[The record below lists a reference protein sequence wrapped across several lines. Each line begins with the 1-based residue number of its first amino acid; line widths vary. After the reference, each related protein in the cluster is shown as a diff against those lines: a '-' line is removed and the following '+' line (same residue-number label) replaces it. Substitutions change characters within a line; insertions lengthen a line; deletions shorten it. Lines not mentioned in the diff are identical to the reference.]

1 MKKPR
6 FLCIAPYEGMY
17 HLMTNI
23 AAQRDDV
30 ELVIQSGNL
39 DDGLKTALDNRRGID
54 AVISRGGTADVLR
67 GHMMDIPICDIV
79 PSAYDILR
87 TIRLAQGM
95 DDDFAIV
102 GYPSI
107 THPAEKLCE
116 IMQFSIPTVTIR
128 SPQECREKLSAL
140 RDKGTRIIVG
150 DMISTTCA
158 QKYGMHGLLIVSGME
173 SIESA
178 INTAKD
184 ICLRYQ
190 MLDRHASL
198 LRDLLVSDERDF
210 AVYSPDVREVFTT
223 LDPMPPELADAMR
236 QHVSHVLAHSSVK
249 LSRRLGNEMF
259 TVRGRLLASGGEEYA
274 VFSISRAASLLGG
287 RQAIRY
293 CDLSSGADSALS
305 SNPLEYYLGSNAA
318 AERLRAVCEQYAA
331 LDAPVLIEGDY
342 GTGKDRFA
350 QYIHSRSRLC
360 HSPLVL
366 VDIGRLTERDWEL
379 LLEDDRSPLADTG
392 STIYL
397 RHLDAVNRSFA
408 SRLLDSLEGSHTLG
422 ANRFLISYAGDTG
435 QYSRDPIYAYLSETV
450 HALRLRLP
458 PLSRRRDDIPTLVTL
473 YINATNVRFGTRVIG
488 LTREA
493 MLLLQNF
500 PWPHNIDQLVKCVQD
515 LVVNA
520 DSSYISEAQVRAV
533 LDRETTPPSA
543 AAEGIDLSRPLVEI
557 TRDIVLRVYELEGQ
571 NQTKTAQHLDI
582 SRSTR
587 WRMLK

>member
-1 MKKPR
+1 MKKLR

-23 AAQRDDV
+23 AAQRGDV
-30 ELVIQSGNL
+30 ELIIQTGNL
-39 DDGLKTALDNRRGID
+39 DDGLKTALNNRRGID
-54 AVISRGGTADVLR
+54 AVISRGGTADTLR
-67 GHMMDIPICDIV
+67 GHMDIPICDIV

-95 DDDFAIV
+95 DESFAIV

-107 THPAEKLCE
+107 THSAEKLCE

-128 SPQECREKLSAL
+128 SPQECREKLAAL
-140 RDKGTRIIVG
+140 RDGGTRIIVG
-150 DMISTTCA
+150 DMIAATSA
-158 QKYGMHGLLIVSGME
+158 HEYGMHGLLIVSGIE

-178 INTAKD
+178 INAAKD

-190 MLDRHASL
+190 ALERRASL
-198 LRDLLVSDERDF
+198 LCDLLVSDERDF
-210 AVYSPDVREVFTT
+210 AVYSPDGREVFTT
-223 LDPMPPELADAMR
+223 LDPAPPELAGAMR
-236 QHVSHVLAHSSVK
+236 QHVSHVLARSSVK

-259 TVRGRLLASGGEEYA
+259 TVRGRLLVSGGEEYA
-274 VFSISRAASLLGG
+274 VFSISRAPALFSG
-287 RQAIRY
+287 RQAIRF
-293 CDLSSGADSALS
+293 CDLSSGADGTLN

-318 AERLRAVCEQYAA
+318 AERLRAICEQYAS

-350 QYIHSRSRLC
+350 QYIHSRSRLR

-366 VDIGRLTERDWEL
+366 VDIGRLTDRDWET

-397 RHLDAVNRSFA
+397 RHLDAVSRDFA
-408 SRLLDSLEGSHTLG
+408 PRLLDYLEGSHTLS
-422 ANRFLISYAGDTG
+422 ANRFLVSYSGDAGR
-435 QYSRDPIYAYLSETV
+435 YSHDPIYAFLSETV

-500 PWPHNIDQLVKCVQD
+500 PWPRNIDQLVKCVQE

-533 LDRETTPPSA
+533 LDREKAPPSS
-543 AAEGIDLSRPLVEI
+543 AAEGINLSRPLAEI
-557 TRDIVLRVYELEGQ
+557 TREVVLRVYELEGQ

-582 SRSTR
+582 SRSTL

>member
-1 MKKPR
+1 MKKLR

-23 AAQRDDV
+23 AAQRGDV
-30 ELVIQSGNL
+30 ELIIQTGNL
-39 DDGLKTALDNRRGID
+39 DDGLKTALNNRRGID
-54 AVISRGGTADVLR
+54 AVISRGGTADTLR
-67 GHMMDIPICDIV
+67 GHMDIPICDIV

-95 DDDFAIV
+95 DESFAIV

-107 THPAEKLCE
+107 THSAEKLCE

-128 SPQECREKLSAL
+128 SPQECREKLAAL
-140 RDKGTRIIVG
+140 RDGGTRIIVG
-150 DMISTTCA
+150 DMIAATSA
-158 QKYGMHGLLIVSGME
+158 HEYGMHGLLIVSGIE

-178 INTAKD
+178 INAAKD

-190 MLDRHASL
+190 ALERRASL
-198 LRDLLVSDERDF
+198 LCDLLVSDERDF
-210 AVYSPDVREVFTT
+210 AVYSPDGREVFTT
-223 LDPMPPELADAMR
+223 LDPAPPELAGAMR
-236 QHVSHVLAHSSVK
+236 QHVSHVLARSSVK

-259 TVRGRLLASGGEEYA
+259 TVRGRLLVSGGEEYA
-274 VFSISRAASLLGG
+274 VFSISRAPALFSG
-287 RQAIRY
+287 RQAIRF
-293 CDLSSGADSALS
+293 CDLSSGADGTLN

-318 AERLRAVCEQYAA
+318 AERLRAICEQYAS

-350 QYIHSRSRLC
+350 QYIHSRSRLR

-366 VDIGRLTERDWEL
+366 VDIGRLTDRDWET

-397 RHLDAVNRSFA
+397 RHLDAVSRDFA
-408 SRLLDSLEGSHTLG
+408 PRLLDYLEGSHTLS
-422 ANRFLISYAGDTG
+422 ANRFLVSYSGDAGR
-435 QYSRDPIYAYLSETV
+435 YSHDPIYAYLSETV

-500 PWPHNIDQLVKCVQD
+500 PWPRNIDQLVKCVQE

-533 LDRETTPPSA
+533 LDREKAPPSS
-543 AAEGIDLSRPLVEI
+543 AAEGINLSRPLAEI
-557 TRDIVLRVYELEGQ
+557 TREVVLRVYELEGQ

-582 SRSTR
+582 SRSTL

>member
-1 MKKPR
+1 MKKLR

-23 AAQRDDV
+23 AAQRGDV
-30 ELVIQSGNL
+30 ELIIQTGNL
-39 DDGLKTALDNRRGID
+39 DDGLKTALNNRRGID
-54 AVISRGGTADVLR
+54 AVISRGGTADTLR
-67 GHMMDIPICDIV
+67 GHMDIPICDIV

-95 DDDFAIV
+95 DESFAIV

-107 THPAEKLCE
+107 THSAEKLCE

-128 SPQECREKLSAL
+128 SPQECREKLAAL
-140 RDKGTRIIVG
+140 RDGGTRIIVG
-150 DMISTTCA
+150 DMIAATSA
-158 QKYGMHGLLIVSGME
+158 HEYGMHGLLIVSGIE

-178 INTAKD
+178 INAAKD

-190 MLDRHASL
+190 ALERRASL
-198 LRDLLVSDERDF
+198 LCDLLVSDERDF
-210 AVYSPDVREVFTT
+210 AVYSPDGREVFTT
-223 LDPMPPELADAMR
+223 LDPVPPELAGAMR
-236 QHVSHVLAHSSVK
+236 QHVSHVLARSSVK

-259 TVRGRLLASGGEEYA
+259 TVRGRLLVSGGEEYA
-274 VFSISRAASLLGG
+274 VFSISRAPALFSG
-287 RQAIRY
+287 RQAIRF
-293 CDLSSGADSALS
+293 CDLSSGADGTLN

-318 AERLRAVCEQYAA
+318 AERLRAICEQYAS

-350 QYIHSRSRLC
+350 QYIHSRSRLR

-366 VDIGRLTERDWEL
+366 VDIGRLTDRDWET
-379 LLEDDRSPLADTG
+379 LLEDDRSPLSDTG

-397 RHLDAVNRSFA
+397 RHLDAVSRDFA
-408 SRLLDSLEGSHTLG
+408 PRLLDYLEGSHTLS
-422 ANRFLISYAGDTG
+422 ANRFLVSYSGDAGR
-435 QYSRDPIYAYLSETV
+435 YSHDPIYAFLSETV

-500 PWPHNIDQLVKCVQD
+500 PWPRNIDQLVKCVQE

-533 LDRETTPPSA
+533 LDREKAPPSS
-543 AAEGIDLSRPLVEI
+543 AAEGINLSRPLAEI
-557 TRDIVLRVYELEGQ
+557 TREVVLRVYELEGQ

-582 SRSTR
+582 SRSTL

>member
-1 MKKPR
+1 MKKLR

-23 AAQRDDV
+23 AAQRGDV
-30 ELVIQSGNL
+30 ELIIQTGNL
-39 DDGLKTALDNRRGID
+39 DDGLKTALNNRRGID
-54 AVISRGGTADVLR
+54 AVISRGGTADTLR
-67 GHMMDIPICDIV
+67 GHMDIPICDIV

-95 DDDFAIV
+95 NENFAIV

-107 THPAEKLCE
+107 THSAEKLCE

-128 SPQECREKLSAL
+128 SPQECREKLAAL
-140 RDKGTRIIVG
+140 RDGGTRIIVG
-150 DMISTTCA
+150 DMIAATSA
-158 QKYGMHGLLIVSGME
+158 HEYGMHGLLIVSGIE

-178 INTAKD
+178 INAAKD

-190 MLDRHASL
+190 ALERRASL
-198 LRDLLVSDERDF
+198 LCDLLVSDERDF
-210 AVYSPDVREVFTT
+210 AVYSPDGREVFTT
-223 LDPMPPELADAMR
+223 LDPVPPELAGAMR
-236 QHVSHVLAHSSVK
+236 QHVSHVLARSSVK

-259 TVRGRLLASGGEEYA
+259 TVRGRLLVSGGEEYA
-274 VFSISRAASLLGG
+274 VFSISRAPALFSG
-287 RQAIRY
+287 RQAIRF
-293 CDLSSGADSALS
+293 CDLSSGADGTLN

-318 AERLRAVCEQYAA
+318 AERLRAICEQYAS

-350 QYIHSRSRLC
+350 QYIHSRSRLR

-366 VDIGRLTERDWEL
+366 VDIGRLTDRDWET

-397 RHLDAVNRSFA
+397 RHLDAVSRDFA
-408 SRLLDSLEGSHTLG
+408 PRLLDYLEGSHTLS
-422 ANRFLISYAGDTG
+422 ANRFLVSYSGDAGR
-435 QYSRDPIYAYLSETV
+435 YSHDPIYAFLSETV

-500 PWPHNIDQLVKCVQD
+500 PWPRNIDQLVKCVQE

-520 DSSYISEAQVRAV
+520 DSSYISEAQVRAM
-533 LDRETTPPSA
+533 LDREKAPPSA
-543 AAEGIDLSRPLVEI
+543 AAEGINLNRPLAEI
-557 TRDIVLRVYELEGQ
+557 TRDIVMRVYELEGQ

-582 SRSTR
+582 SRSTL

>member
-1 MKKPR
+1 MKKLR

-23 AAQRDDV
+23 AAQRGDV
-30 ELVIQSGNL
+30 ELIIQTGNL
-39 DDGLKTALDNRRGID
+39 DDGLKTALNNRRGID
-54 AVISRGGTADVLR
+54 AVISRGGTADTLR
-67 GHMMDIPICDIV
+67 GHMDIPICDIV

-95 DDDFAIV
+95 DESFAIV

-107 THPAEKLCE
+107 THSAEKLCE

-128 SPQECREKLSAL
+128 SPQECCEKLAAL
-140 RDKGTRIIVG
+140 RDGGTRIIVG
-150 DMISTTCA
+150 DMIAATSA
-158 QKYGMHGLLIVSGME
+158 HEYGMHGLLIVSGIE

-178 INTAKD
+178 INAAKD

-190 MLDRHASL
+190 ALDRRASL
-198 LRDLLVSDERDF
+198 LCDLLVSDERDF
-210 AVYSPDVREVFTT
+210 AVYSPDGREVFTT
-223 LDPMPPELADAMR
+223 LDPVPPELAGAMR
-236 QHVSHVLAHSSVK
+236 QHVSHVLARSSVK
-249 LSRRLGNEMF
+249 LSRRLENEMF
-259 TVRGRLLASGGEEYA
+259 TVRGRLLVSGGEEYA
-274 VFSISRAASLLGG
+274 VFSISRAPALFSS
-287 RQAIRY
+287 RQAIRF
-293 CDLSSGADSALS
+293 CDLSSGADGTLN

-318 AERLRAVCEQYAA
+318 AERLRAICEQYAS

-350 QYIHSRSRLC
+350 QYIHSRSRLR

-366 VDIGRLTERDWEL
+366 VDIGRLTDRDWET

-397 RHLDAVNRSFA
+397 RHLDTVSRDFA
-408 SRLLDSLEGSHTLG
+408 PRLLDYLEGSHTLS
-422 ANRFLISYAGDTG
+422 ANRFLVSYSGDAGR
-435 QYSRDPIYAYLSETV
+435 YSHDPIYAYLSETV

-500 PWPHNIDQLVKCVQD
+500 PWPRNIDQLVKCVQE

-533 LDRETTPPSA
+533 LDREKAPPSA
-543 AAEGIDLSRPLVEI
+543 AAEGINLNRPLAEI
-557 TRDIVLRVYELEGQ
+557 TREVVLRVYELEGQ

-582 SRSTR
+582 SRSTL

>member
-1 MKKPR
+1 MKKLR

-23 AAQRDDV
+23 AAQRGDV

-54 AVISRGGTADVLR
+54 AVISRGGTADALR
-67 GHMMDIPICDIV
+67 GHMDIPICDIV

-158 QKYGMHGLLIVSGME
+158 QEYGMHGLLIVSGME

-236 QHVSHVLAHSSVK
+236 QHVSHVLARSTVK

-274 VFSISRAASLLGG
+274 VFSISHAASLLGG

-305 SNPLEYYLGSNAA
+305 SNPLEYYLGGNAA

-350 QYIHSRSRLC
+350 
-360 HSPLVL
+360 
-366 VDIGRLTERDWEL
+366 
-379 LLEDDRSPLADTG
+379 
-392 STIYL
+392 
-397 RHLDAVNRSFA
+397 
-408 SRLLDSLEGSHTLG
+408 LLDYLEGSYTLG
-422 ANRFLISYAGDTG
+422 ANRFLISYAGDAG

-500 PWPHNIDQLVKCVQD
+500 PWPHNIDQLVKCVQE
-515 LVVNA
+515 LVVNT

-533 LDRETTPPSA
+533 LERETTTPSA
-543 AAEGIDLSRPLVEI
+543 AAEGIDLNRPLADI

-582 SRSTR
+582 SRSTL

>member
-1 MKKPR
+1 MKKLR

-23 AAQRDDV
+23 AAQRGDV
-30 ELVIQSGNL
+30 ELIIQTGNL
-39 DDGLKTALDNRRGID
+39 DDGLKTALNNRRGID
-54 AVISRGGTADVLR
+54 AVISRGGTADTLR
-67 GHMMDIPICDIV
+67 GHMDIPICDIV

-95 DDDFAIV
+95 DESFAIV

-107 THPAEKLCE
+107 THSAEKLCE

-128 SPQECREKLSAL
+128 SPQECREKLAAL
-140 RDKGTRIIVG
+140 RDGGTRIIVG
-150 DMISTTCA
+150 DMIAATSA
-158 QKYGMHGLLIVSGME
+158 HEYGMHGLLIVSGIE

-178 INTAKD
+178 INAAKD

-190 MLDRHASL
+190 ALDRRASL
-198 LRDLLVSDERDF
+198 LCDLLVSDERDF
-210 AVYSPDVREVFTT
+210 AVYSPDGREVFTT
-223 LDPMPPELADAMR
+223 LDPVPPELAGAMR
-236 QHVSHVLAHSSVK
+236 QHVSHVLARSSVK
-249 LSRRLGNEMF
+249 LSRRLENEMF
-259 TVRGRLLASGGEEYA
+259 TVRGRLLVSGGEEYA
-274 VFSISRAASLLGG
+274 VFSISRAPALFSG
-287 RQAIRY
+287 RQAIRF
-293 CDLSSGADSALS
+293 CDLSSGTDGTLN

-318 AERLRAVCEQYAA
+318 AERLRAICEQYAS

-350 QYIHSRSRLC
+350 QYIHSRSRLR

-366 VDIGRLTERDWEL
+366 VDIGRLSDRDWET

-397 RHLDAVNRSFA
+397 RHLDAVSRDFA
-408 SRLLDSLEGSHTLG
+408 PRLLDYLEGSHTLS
-422 ANRFLISYAGDTG
+422 ANRFLVSYSGDAGR
-435 QYSRDPIYAYLSETV
+435 YSHDPIYAYLSETV

-500 PWPHNIDQLVKCVQD
+500 PWPRNIDQLVKCVQE

-533 LDRETTPPSA
+533 LDREKAPPSA
-543 AAEGIDLSRPLVEI
+543 AAEGINLNRPLAEI

-582 SRSTR
+582 SRSTL

>member
-1 MKKPR
+1 
-6 FLCIAPYEGMY
+6 
-17 HLMTNI
+17 
-23 AAQRDDV
+23 
-30 ELVIQSGNL
+30 
-39 DDGLKTALDNRRGID
+39 
-54 AVISRGGTADVLR
+54 
-67 GHMMDIPICDIV
+67 
-79 PSAYDILR
+79 
-87 TIRLAQGM
+87 
-95 DDDFAIV
+95 
-102 GYPSI
+102 
-107 THPAEKLCE
+107 
-116 IMQFSIPTVTIR
+116 
-128 SPQECREKLSAL
+128 
-140 RDKGTRIIVG
+140 
-150 DMISTTCA
+150 
-158 QKYGMHGLLIVSGME
+158 
-173 SIESA
+173 
-178 INTAKD
+178 
-184 ICLRYQ
+184 
-190 MLDRHASL
+190 
-198 LRDLLVSDERDF
+198 
-210 AVYSPDVREVFTT
+210 
-223 LDPMPPELADAMR
+223 MR
-236 QHVSHVLAHSSVK
+236 QHVSHVLARSSVK

-274 VFSISRAASLLGG
+274 VFSISHAASLLGG

-350 QYIHSRSRLC
+350 QYIHSRSRLR

-366 VDIGRLTERDWEL
+366 VDIGRLTERDWDL

-397 RHLDAVNRSFA
+397 RHLDAVNRNFA
-408 SRLLDSLEGSHTLG
+408 PRLLDYLEGSHTLG
-422 ANRFLISYAGDTG
+422 ANRFLISYAGDEG

-543 AAEGIDLSRPLVEI
+543 AAEGIDLNRPLAEI

-582 SRSTR
+582 SRSTL

>member
-1 MKKPR
+1 MKKLR

-23 AAQRDDV
+23 AAQRGDV
-30 ELVIQSGNL
+30 ELIIQTGNL
-39 DDGLKTALDNRRGID
+39 DDGLKTALNNRRGID
-54 AVISRGGTADVLR
+54 AVISRGGTADTLR
-67 GHMMDIPICDIV
+67 GHMDIPICDIV

-95 DDDFAIV
+95 DESFAIV

-107 THPAEKLCE
+107 THSAEKLCE

-128 SPQECREKLSAL
+128 SPRECREKLAAL
-140 RDKGTRIIVG
+140 RDGGTRIIVG
-150 DMISTTCA
+150 DMIAATSA
-158 QKYGMHGLLIVSGME
+158 HEYGMHGLLIVSGME
-173 SIESA
+173 SIEAA
-178 INTAKD
+178 INAAKD

-190 MLDRHASL
+190 ALDRRASL
-198 LRDLLVSDERDF
+198 LCDLLVSDERDF
-210 AVYSPDVREVFTT
+210 AVYSPDGREVFTT
-223 LDPMPPELADAMR
+223 LDPVPPELAGAMR
-236 QHVSHVLAHSSVK
+236 QHVSHVLARSSVK

-259 TVRGRLLASGGEEYA
+259 TVRGRLLVSGGEEYA
-274 VFSISRAASLLGG
+274 VFSISRAPALFSG
-287 RQAIRY
+287 RQAIRF
-293 CDLSSGADSALS
+293 CDLSSGTDGTLN

-318 AERLRAVCEQYAA
+318 AERLRAICEQYAS

-350 QYIHSRSRLC
+350 QYIHSRSRLR

-366 VDIGRLTERDWEL
+366 VDIGRLTDRDWET

-397 RHLDAVNRSFA
+397 RHLDAVNRDFA
-408 SRLLDSLEGSHTLG
+408 PRLLDYLEGSHTLS
-422 ANRFLISYAGDTG
+422 ANRFLVSYSGDAGR
-435 QYSRDPIYAYLSETV
+435 YSHDPIYAYLSETV

-500 PWPHNIDQLVKCVQD
+500 PWPRNIDQLVKCVQE

-533 LDRETTPPSA
+533 LDREKAPPSS
-543 AAEGIDLSRPLVEI
+543 AAEGINLSRPLAEI
-557 TRDIVLRVYELEGQ
+557 TREVVLRVYELEGQ

-582 SRSTR
+582 SRSTL

>member
-1 MKKPR
+1 MKKLR

-23 AAQRDDV
+23 AAQRGDV
-30 ELVIQSGNL
+30 ELIIQTGNL
-39 DDGLKTALDNRRGID
+39 DDGLKTALNNRRGID
-54 AVISRGGTADVLR
+54 AVISRGGTADTLR
-67 GHMMDIPICDIV
+67 GHMDIPICDIV

-95 DDDFAIV
+95 DESFAIV

-107 THPAEKLCE
+107 THSAEKLCE

-128 SPQECREKLSAL
+128 SPQECREKLAAL
-140 RDKGTRIIVG
+140 HDGGTRIIVG
-150 DMISTTCA
+150 DMIAATSA
-158 QKYGMHGLLIVSGME
+158 HEYGMHGLLIVSGIE

-178 INTAKD
+178 INAAKD

-190 MLDRHASL
+190 ALDRRASL
-198 LRDLLVSDERDF
+198 LCDLLVSDERDF
-210 AVYSPDVREVFTT
+210 AVYSPDGREVFTT
-223 LDPMPPELADAMR
+223 LDPVPPELAGAMR
-236 QHVSHVLAHSSVK
+236 QHVSHVLARSSVK

-259 TVRGRLLASGGEEYA
+259 TVRGRLLVSGGEEYA
-274 VFSISRAASLLGG
+274 VFSISRAPALFSG
-287 RQAIRY
+287 RQAIRF
-293 CDLSSGADSALS
+293 CDLSSGTDGTLN

-318 AERLRAVCEQYAA
+318 AERLRAICEQYAS

-350 QYIHSRSRLC
+350 QYIHSRSRLR

-366 VDIGRLTERDWEL
+366 VDIGRLTDRDWET

-397 RHLDAVNRSFA
+397 RHLDAVSRDFA
-408 SRLLDSLEGSHTLG
+408 PRLLDYLEGSHTLS
-422 ANRFLISYAGDTG
+422 ANRFLVSYSGDAGR
-435 QYSRDPIYAYLSETV
+435 YSHDPIYAYLSETV

-500 PWPHNIDQLVKCVQD
+500 PWPRNIDQLVKCVQE

-533 LDRETTPPSA
+533 LDREKAPPSS
-543 AAEGIDLSRPLVEI
+543 AAEGINLSRPLAEI
-557 TRDIVLRVYELEGQ
+557 TREVVLRVYELEGQ

-582 SRSTR
+582 SRSTL

>member
-1 MKKPR
+1 MKKLR

-23 AAQRDDV
+23 AAQRGDV
-30 ELVIQSGNL
+30 ELIIQTGNL
-39 DDGLKTALDNRRGID
+39 DDGLKTALNNRRGID
-54 AVISRGGTADVLR
+54 AVISRGGTADTLR
-67 GHMMDIPICDIV
+67 GHMDIPICDIV

-95 DDDFAIV
+95 DESFAIV

-107 THPAEKLCE
+107 THSAEKLCE

-128 SPQECREKLSAL
+128 SPQECREKLAAL
-140 RDKGTRIIVG
+140 HDGETRIIVG
-150 DMISTTCA
+150 DMIAATSA
-158 QKYGMHGLLIVSGME
+158 HEYGMHGLLIVSGIE

-178 INTAKD
+178 INAAKD

-190 MLDRHASL
+190 ALDRRASL
-198 LRDLLVSDERDF
+198 LCDLLVSDERDF
-210 AVYSPDVREVFTT
+210 AVYSPDGREVFTT
-223 LDPMPPELADAMR
+223 LDPVPPELAGAMR
-236 QHVSHVLAHSSVK
+236 QHVSHVLARSSVK

-259 TVRGRLLASGGEEYA
+259 TVRGRLLVSGGEEYA
-274 VFSISRAASLLGG
+274 VFSISRAPALFSG
-287 RQAIRY
+287 RQAIRF
-293 CDLSSGADSALS
+293 CDLSSGTDGTLN

-318 AERLRAVCEQYAA
+318 AERLRAICEQYAS

-350 QYIHSRSRLC
+350 QYIHSRSRLR

-366 VDIGRLTERDWEL
+366 VDIGRLTDRDWET

-397 RHLDAVNRSFA
+397 RHLDAVSRDFA
-408 SRLLDSLEGSHTLG
+408 PRLLDYLEGSHTLS
-422 ANRFLISYAGDTG
+422 ANRFLVSYSGDAGR
-435 QYSRDPIYAYLSETV
+435 YSHDPIYAYLSETV

-500 PWPHNIDQLVKCVQD
+500 PWPRNIDQLVKCVQE

-533 LDRETTPPSA
+533 LDREKAPPSS
-543 AAEGIDLSRPLVEI
+543 AAEGINLSRPLAEI
-557 TRDIVLRVYELEGQ
+557 TREVVLRVYELEGQ

-582 SRSTR
+582 SRSTL

>member
-1 MKKPR
+1 MKKLR

-23 AAQRDDV
+23 AAQRGDV
-30 ELVIQSGNL
+30 ELIIQTGNL
-39 DDGLKTALDNRRGID
+39 DDGLKTALNNRRGID
-54 AVISRGGTADVLR
+54 AVISRGGTADTLR
-67 GHMMDIPICDIV
+67 GHMDIPICDIV

-95 DDDFAIV
+95 DESFAIV

-107 THPAEKLCE
+107 THSAEKLCE

-128 SPQECREKLSAL
+128 SPQECREKLAAL
-140 RDKGTRIIVG
+140 RDGGTRIIVG
-150 DMISTTCA
+150 DMIAATSA
-158 QKYGMHGLLIVSGME
+158 HEYGMHGLLIVSGIE

-178 INTAKD
+178 INAAKD

-190 MLDRHASL
+190 ALDRRASL
-198 LRDLLVSDERDF
+198 LCDLLVSDERDF
-210 AVYSPDVREVFTT
+210 AVYSPDGREVFTT
-223 LDPMPPELADAMR
+223 LDPVPPELAGAMR
-236 QHVSHVLAHSSVK
+236 QHVSHVLARSSVK

-259 TVRGRLLASGGEEYA
+259 TVRGRLLVSGGEEYA
-274 VFSISRAASLLGG
+274 VFSISRAPALFSG
-287 RQAIRY
+287 RQAIRF
-293 CDLSSGADSALS
+293 CDLSSGTDGTLN

-318 AERLRAVCEQYAA
+318 AERLRAICEQYAS

-350 QYIHSRSRLC
+350 QYIHSRSRLR

-366 VDIGRLTERDWEL
+366 VDIGRLTDRDWET

-397 RHLDAVNRSFA
+397 RHLDAVSRDFA
-408 SRLLDSLEGSHTLG
+408 PRLLDYLEGSHTLS
-422 ANRFLISYAGDTG
+422 ANRFLVSYSGDAGR
-435 QYSRDPIYAYLSETV
+435 YSHDPIYAYLSETV

-500 PWPHNIDQLVKCVQD
+500 PWPRNIDQLVKCVQE

-533 LDRETTPPSA
+533 LDREKAPPSS
-543 AAEGIDLSRPLVEI
+543 AAEGINLSRPLAEI
-557 TRDIVLRVYELEGQ
+557 TREVVLRVYELEGQ

-582 SRSTR
+582 SRSTL

>member
-158 QKYGMHGLLIVSGME
+158 QEYGMHGLLIVSGME

-190 MLDRHASL
+190 MLDRHTSL

-236 QHVSHVLAHSSVK
+236 QHVSHVLARSSVK

-259 TVRGRLLASGGEEYA
+259 TVRGRLLPSGGEEYA
-274 VFSISRAASLLGG
+274 VFYISHAASLLGG
-287 RQAIRY
+287 RQAIRC

-305 SNPLEYYLGSNAA
+305 SNPLEYYLGSRRGAA
-318 AERLRAVCEQYAA
+318 ARCMRAVRRARRACTHRGRLRHRQGPLRAVHPQPQPSAPQSARPRGYRAA
-331 LDAPVLIEGDY
+331 H
-342 GTGKDRFA
+342 GK
-350 QYIHSRSRLC
+350 
-360 HSPLVL
+360 
-366 VDIGRLTERDWEL
+366 G
-379 LLEDDRSPLADTG
+379 
-392 STIYL
+392 
-397 RHLDAVNRSFA
+397 
-408 SRLLDSLEGSHTLG
+408 LG
-422 ANRFLISYAGDTG
+422 A
-435 QYSRDPIYAYLSETV
+435 
-450 HALRLRLP
+450 
-458 PLSRRRDDIPTLVTL
+458 
-473 YINATNVRFGTRVIG
+473 
-488 LTREA
+488 
-493 MLLLQNF
+493 
-500 PWPHNIDQLVKCVQD
+500 
-515 LVVNA
+515 
-520 DSSYISEAQVRAV
+520 
-533 LDRETTPPSA
+533 SA
-543 AAEGIDLSRPLVEI
+543 RG
-557 TRDIVLRVYELEGQ
+557 
-571 NQTKTAQHLDI
+571 
-582 SRSTR
+582 
-587 WRMLK
+587 

>member
-1 MKKPR
+1 MKKLR

-23 AAQRDDV
+23 AAQRGDV
-30 ELVIQSGNL
+30 ELIIQTGNL
-39 DDGLKTALDNRRGID
+39 DDGLKTALNNRRGID
-54 AVISRGGTADVLR
+54 AVISRGGTADTLR
-67 GHMMDIPICDIV
+67 GHMDIPICDIV

-95 DDDFAIV
+95 DESFAIV

-107 THPAEKLCE
+107 THSAEKLCE

-128 SPQECREKLSAL
+128 SPQECREKLAAL
-140 RDKGTRIIVG
+140 RDGGTRIIVG
-150 DMISTTCA
+150 DMIAATSA
-158 QKYGMHGLLIVSGME
+158 HEYGMHGLLIVSGIE

-178 INTAKD
+178 INAAKD

-190 MLDRHASL
+190 ALDRRASL
-198 LRDLLVSDERDF
+198 LCDLLVSDERDF
-210 AVYSPDVREVFTT
+210 AVYSPDGREVFTT
-223 LDPMPPELADAMR
+223 LDPVPPELAGAMR
-236 QHVSHVLAHSSVK
+236 QHVSHVLARSSVK

-259 TVRGRLLASGGEEYA
+259 TVRGRLLVSGGEEYA
-274 VFSISRAASLLGG
+274 VFSISRAPALFSG
-287 RQAIRY
+287 RQAIRF
-293 CDLSSGADSALS
+293 CDLSSGADGALN

-318 AERLRAVCEQYAA
+318 AERLRAICEQYAS

-350 QYIHSRSRLC
+350 QYIHSRSRLR

-366 VDIGRLTERDWEL
+366 VDIGRLTDRDWET

-397 RHLDAVNRSFA
+397 RHLDAVSRDFA
-408 SRLLDSLEGSHTLG
+408 PRLLDYLEGSHTLS
-422 ANRFLISYAGDTG
+422 ANRFLVSYSGDAGR
-435 QYSRDPIYAYLSETV
+435 YSHDPIYAYLSETV

-500 PWPHNIDQLVKCVQD
+500 PWPRNIDQLVKCVQE

-533 LDRETTPPSA
+533 LDREKAPPSS
-543 AAEGIDLSRPLVEI
+543 AAEGINLSRPLAEI
-557 TRDIVLRVYELEGQ
+557 TREVVLRVYELEGQ

-582 SRSTR
+582 SRSTL

>member
-1 MKKPR
+1 MKKLR

-23 AAQRDDV
+23 AAQRGDV
-30 ELVIQSGNL
+30 ELIIQTGNL
-39 DDGLKTALDNRRGID
+39 DDGLKTALNNRRGID
-54 AVISRGGTADVLR
+54 AVISRGGTADTLR
-67 GHMMDIPICDIV
+67 GHMDIPICDIV

-95 DDDFAIV
+95 DESFAIV

-107 THPAEKLCE
+107 THSAEKLCE

-128 SPQECREKLSAL
+128 SPQECREKLAAL
-140 RDKGTRIIVG
+140 RDGGTRIIVG
-150 DMISTTCA
+150 DMIAATSA
-158 QKYGMHGLLIVSGME
+158 HEYGMHGLLIVSGIE

-178 INTAKD
+178 INAAKD

-190 MLDRHASL
+190 ALERRASL
-198 LRDLLVSDERDF
+198 LCDLLVSDERDF
-210 AVYSPDVREVFTT
+210 AVYSPDGREVFTT
-223 LDPMPPELADAMR
+223 LDPVPPELAGAMR
-236 QHVSHVLAHSSVK
+236 QHVSHVLARSSVK

-259 TVRGRLLASGGEEYA
+259 TVRGRLLVSGGEEYA
-274 VFSISRAASLLGG
+274 VFSISRAPALFSG
-287 RQAIRY
+287 RQAIRF
-293 CDLSSGADSALS
+293 CDLSSGADGTLN

-318 AERLRAVCEQYAA
+318 AERLRAICEQYAS

-350 QYIHSRSRLC
+350 QYIHSRSRLR

-366 VDIGRLTERDWEL
+366 VDIGRLTDRDWET

-397 RHLDAVNRSFA
+397 RHLDAVSRDFA
-408 SRLLDSLEGSHTLG
+408 PRLLDYLEGSHTLS
-422 ANRFLISYAGDTG
+422 ANRFLVSYSGDAGR
-435 QYSRDPIYAYLSETV
+435 YSHDPIYAFLSETV

-500 PWPHNIDQLVKCVQD
+500 PWPRNIDQLVKCVQE

-520 DSSYISEAQVRAV
+520 DSSYISEAQVRAM
-533 LDRETTPPSA
+533 LDREKAPPSA
-543 AAEGIDLSRPLVEI
+543 AAEGINLNRPLAEI
-557 TRDIVLRVYELEGQ
+557 TRDIVMRVYELEGQ

-582 SRSTR
+582 SRSTL

>member
-1 MKKPR
+1 MKKLR

-23 AAQRDDV
+23 AAQRGDV
-30 ELVIQSGNL
+30 ELIIQTGNL
-39 DDGLKTALDNRRGID
+39 DDGLKTALNNRRGID
-54 AVISRGGTADVLR
+54 AVISRGGTADTLR
-67 GHMMDIPICDIV
+67 GHMDIPICDIV

-95 DDDFAIV
+95 DESFAIV

-107 THPAEKLCE
+107 THSAEKLCE

-128 SPQECREKLSAL
+128 SPQECREKLAAL
-140 RDKGTRIIVG
+140 RDGGTRIIVG
-150 DMISTTCA
+150 DMIAATSA
-158 QKYGMHGLLIVSGME
+158 HEYGMHGLLIVSGIE

-178 INTAKD
+178 INAAKD

-190 MLDRHASL
+190 ALERRASL
-198 LRDLLVSDERDF
+198 LCDLLVSDERDF
-210 AVYSPDVREVFTT
+210 AVYSPDGREVFTT
-223 LDPMPPELADAMR
+223 LDPVPPELAGAMR
-236 QHVSHVLAHSSVK
+236 QHVSHVLARSSVK

-259 TVRGRLLASGGEEYA
+259 TVRGRLLVSGGEEYA
-274 VFSISRAASLLGG
+274 VFSISRAPALFSG
-287 RQAIRY
+287 RQAIRF
-293 CDLSSGADSALS
+293 CDLSSGADGTLN

-318 AERLRAVCEQYAA
+318 AERLRAICEQYAS

-350 QYIHSRSRLC
+350 QYIHSRSRLR

-366 VDIGRLTERDWEL
+366 VDIGRLTDRDWET

-397 RHLDAVNRSFA
+397 RHLDAVSRDFA
-408 SRLLDSLEGSHTLG
+408 PRLLDYLEGSHTLS
-422 ANRFLISYAGDTG
+422 ANRFLVSYSGDAGR
-435 QYSRDPIYAYLSETV
+435 YSHDPIYAFLSETV

-500 PWPHNIDQLVKCVQD
+500 PWPRNIDQLVKCVQE

-533 LDRETTPPSA
+533 LDREKAPPSS
-543 AAEGIDLSRPLVEI
+543 AAEGINLSRPLAEI
-557 TRDIVLRVYELEGQ
+557 TREVVLRVYELEGQ

-582 SRSTR
+582 SRSTL

>member
-1 MKKPR
+1 MKKLR

-23 AAQRDDV
+23 AAQRGDV
-30 ELVIQSGNL
+30 ELIIQTGNL
-39 DDGLKTALDNRRGID
+39 DDGLKTALNNRRGID
-54 AVISRGGTADVLR
+54 AVISRGGTADTLR
-67 GHMMDIPICDIV
+67 GHMDIPICDIV

-95 DDDFAIV
+95 DESFAIV

-107 THPAEKLCE
+107 THSAEKLCE

-128 SPQECREKLSAL
+128 SPRECREKLAAL
-140 RDKGTRIIVG
+140 RDGGTRIIVG
-150 DMISTTCA
+150 DMIAATSA
-158 QKYGMHGLLIVSGME
+158 HEYGMHGLLIVSGME
-173 SIESA
+173 SIEAA
-178 INTAKD
+178 INAAKD

-190 MLDRHASL
+190 ALDRRASL
-198 LRDLLVSDERDF
+198 LCDLLVSDERDF
-210 AVYSPDVREVFTT
+210 AVYSPDGREVFTT
-223 LDPMPPELADAMR
+223 LDPVPPELAGAMR
-236 QHVSHVLAHSSVK
+236 QHVSHVLARSSVK

-259 TVRGRLLASGGEEYA
+259 TVRGRLLVSGGEEYA
-274 VFSISRAASLLGG
+274 VFSISRAPALFSG
-287 RQAIRY
+287 RQAIRF
-293 CDLSSGADSALS
+293 CDLSSGADGTLN

-318 AERLRAVCEQYAA
+318 AERLRAICEQYAS

-350 QYIHSRSRLC
+350 QYIHSRSRLR

-366 VDIGRLTERDWEL
+366 VDIGRLTDRDWET
-379 LLEDDRSPLADTG
+379 LLEDDRSPLSDTG

-397 RHLDAVNRSFA
+397 RHLDAVSRDFA
-408 SRLLDSLEGSHTLG
+408 PRLLDYLEGSHTLS
-422 ANRFLISYAGDTG
+422 ANRFLVSYSGDAGR
-435 QYSRDPIYAYLSETV
+435 YSHDPIYAYLSETV

-500 PWPHNIDQLVKCVQD
+500 PWPRNIDQLVKCVQE

-533 LDRETTPPSA
+533 LDREKAPPSST
-543 AAEGIDLSRPLVEI
+543 AEGIDLNRPLAEI
-557 TRDIVLRVYELEGQ
+557 TRDVVLRVYELEGQ

-582 SRSTR
+582 SRSTL

>member
-1 MKKPR
+1 
-6 FLCIAPYEGMY
+6 
-17 HLMTNI
+17 
-23 AAQRDDV
+23 
-30 ELVIQSGNL
+30 
-39 DDGLKTALDNRRGID
+39 
-54 AVISRGGTADVLR
+54 
-67 GHMMDIPICDIV
+67 MDIPICDIV

-95 DDDFAIV
+95 GDDFAIV

-128 SPQECREKLSAL
+128 SPQECREKLAAL

-150 DMISTTCA
+150 DMISATCA
-158 QKYGMHGLLIVSGME
+158 QEYGMHGLLIVSGME

-190 MLDRHASL
+190 TLDRRASL
-198 LRDLLVSDERDF
+198 LRDLLVSDERDC
-210 AVYSPDVREVFTT
+210 AVYSPDGREVFAT
-223 LDPMPPELADAMR
+223 LDPVPPELADAMR
-236 QHVSHVLAHSSVK
+236 QHVSHVLARSSVK
-249 LSRRLGNEMF
+249 LSRRLGNEMS
-259 TVRGRLLASGGEEYA
+259 TVRGRLLASGGEEFA
-274 VFSISRAASLLGG
+274 VFTISRAASLLGG

-350 QYIHSRSRLC
+350 QYIHSRSRLR

-397 RHLDAVNRSFA
+397 RHLDAVNRNFA
-408 SRLLDSLEGSHTLG
+408 PRLLDYLEGSHTLG
-422 ANRFLISYAGDTG
+422 ANRFLISYAGDAG

-493 MLLLQNF
+493 MLLLQIF
-500 PWPHNIDQLVKCVQD
+500 PWPHNIDQLVKCVQE
-515 LVVNA
+515 LVVNT

-533 LDRETTPPSA
+533 LERETTTPSA
-543 AAEGIDLSRPLVEI
+543 AAEGIDLNRPLAEI

-582 SRSTR
+582 SRSTL

>member
-67 GHMMDIPICDIV
+67 GHMDIPICDIV

-158 QKYGMHGLLIVSGME
+158 QEYGMHGLLIVSGME

-223 LDPMPPELADAMR
+223 LDPMPPELADAMPACFACPR
-236 QHVSHVLAHSSVK
+236 AQQREAQPPARKRDVYRARAASRLRRRGIRRFLH
-249 LSRRLGNEMF
+249 LSRRF
-259 TVRGRLLASGGEEYA
+259 APR
-274 VFSISRAASLLGG
+274 RAAGDPLL
-287 RQAIRY
+287 
-293 CDLSSGADSALS
+293 
-305 SNPLEYYLGSNAA
+305 
-318 AERLRAVCEQYAA
+318 
-331 LDAPVLIEGDY
+331 
-342 GTGKDRFA
+342 
-350 QYIHSRSRLC
+350 
-360 HSPLVL
+360 
-366 VDIGRLTERDWEL
+366 
-379 LLEDDRSPLADTG
+379 
-392 STIYL
+392 
-397 RHLDAVNRSFA
+397 
-408 SRLLDSLEGSHTLG
+408 
-422 ANRFLISYAGDTG
+422 
-435 QYSRDPIYAYLSETV
+435 
-450 HALRLRLP
+450 
-458 PLSRRRDDIPTLVTL
+458 
-473 YINATNVRFGTRVIG
+473 
-488 LTREA
+488 
-493 MLLLQNF
+493 
-500 PWPHNIDQLVKCVQD
+500 
-515 LVVNA
+515 
-520 DSSYISEAQVRAV
+520 
-533 LDRETTPPSA
+533 
-543 AAEGIDLSRPLVEI
+543 
-557 TRDIVLRVYELEGQ
+557 
-571 NQTKTAQHLDI
+571 
-582 SRSTR
+582 
-587 WRMLK
+587 

>member
-1 MKKPR
+1 
-6 FLCIAPYEGMY
+6 
-17 HLMTNI
+17 MTNI

-128 SPQECREKLSAL
+128 SPQECRESLSAL

-158 QKYGMHGLLIVSGME
+158 QEYGMHGLLIVSGME

-184 ICLRYQ
+184 ICFRYQ
-190 MLDRHASL
+190 TLDRHASL

-210 AVYSPDVREVFTT
+210 AVYSPDVRDVFTT

-236 QHVSHVLAHSSVK
+236 QHVSHVLARSSVK
-249 LSRRLGNEMF
+249 LSRRLGN
-259 TVRGRLLASGGEEYA
+259 RCLPCAGG
-274 VFSISRAASLLGG
+274 FSPPAARNTPFSPSLTPLRSSAGG
-287 RQAIRY
+287 RR
-293 CDLSSGADSALS
+293 SATVTFLPARTARS
-305 SNPLEYYLGSNAA
+305 AATRSEYYLGSNAA

-350 QYIHSRSRLC
+350 QYVHSRSRLR

-408 SRLLDSLEGSHTLG
+408 PQLLDYLEGSHTLG
-422 ANRFLISYAGDTG
+422 G
-435 QYSRDPIYAYLSETV
+435 QPVS
-450 HALRLRLP
+450 H
-458 PLSRRRDDIPTLVTL
+458 
-473 YINATNVRFGTRVIG
+473 
-488 LTREA
+488 
-493 MLLLQNF
+493 LLL
-500 PWPHNIDQLVKCVQD
+500 W
-515 LVVNA
+515 
-520 DSSYISEAQVRAV
+520 
-533 LDRETTPPSA
+533 
-543 AAEGIDLSRPLVEI
+543 
-557 TRDIVLRVYELEGQ
+557 
-571 NQTKTAQHLDI
+571 
-582 SRSTR
+582 
-587 WRMLK
+587 

>member
-158 QKYGMHGLLIVSGME
+158 QEYGMHGLLIVSGME

-236 QHVSHVLAHSSVK
+236 QHVSHVLARSSVK

-350 QYIHSRSRLC
+350 QYIHSHSRLR

-366 VDIGRLTERDWEL
+366 VDIGRLTERD
-379 LLEDDRSPLADTG
+379 
-392 STIYL
+392 
-397 RHLDAVNRSFA
+397 
-408 SRLLDSLEGSHTLG
+408 
-422 ANRFLISYAGDTG
+422 
-435 QYSRDPIYAYLSETV
+435 
-450 HALRLRLP
+450 
-458 PLSRRRDDIPTLVTL
+458 
-473 YINATNVRFGTRVIG
+473 
-488 LTREA
+488 
-493 MLLLQNF
+493 
-500 PWPHNIDQLVKCVQD
+500 
-515 LVVNA
+515 
-520 DSSYISEAQVRAV
+520 
-533 LDRETTPPSA
+533 
-543 AAEGIDLSRPLVEI
+543 
-557 TRDIVLRVYELEGQ
+557 
-571 NQTKTAQHLDI
+571 
-582 SRSTR
+582 
-587 WRMLK
+587 

>member
-1 MKKPR
+1 
-6 FLCIAPYEGMY
+6 
-17 HLMTNI
+17 
-23 AAQRDDV
+23 
-30 ELVIQSGNL
+30 
-39 DDGLKTALDNRRGID
+39 
-54 AVISRGGTADVLR
+54 
-67 GHMMDIPICDIV
+67 
-79 PSAYDILR
+79 
-87 TIRLAQGM
+87 
-95 DDDFAIV
+95 
-102 GYPSI
+102 
-107 THPAEKLCE
+107 
-116 IMQFSIPTVTIR
+116 
-128 SPQECREKLSAL
+128 
-140 RDKGTRIIVG
+140 
-150 DMISTTCA
+150 MISTTCA
-158 QKYGMHGLLIVSGME
+158 QEYGMHGLLIVSGME

-236 QHVSHVLAHSSVK
+236 QHVS
-249 LSRRLGNEMF
+249 F

-305 SNPLEYYLGSNAA
+305 SNPLEYYLGSNSA

-379 LLEDDRSPLADTG
+379 LLADDRSPLADTG

-397 RHLDAVNRSFA
+397 RHLDAVNRNLA
-408 SRLLDSLEGSHTLG
+408 PRLLDYLEGSHTLG
-422 ANRFLISYAGDTG
+422 ANRFLISYAGDAG

-500 PWPHNIDQLVKCVQD
+500 PWPHNIDQLVKCVQE
-515 LVVNA
+515 LVVNT

-533 LDRETTPPSA
+533 LERETTTPSA
-543 AAEGIDLSRPLVEI
+543 AAEGIDLNRPLADI

-582 SRSTR
+582 SRSTL

>member
-1 MKKPR
+1 MKKLR

-23 AAQRDDV
+23 AAQRGDV

-54 AVISRGGTADVLR
+54 AVISRGGTADALR
-67 GHMMDIPICDIV
+67 GHMDIPICDIV

-158 QKYGMHGLLIVSGME
+158 QEYGMHGLLIVSGME

-236 QHVSHVLAHSSVK
+236 QHVSHVLARSTVK

-342 GTGKDRFA
+342 GTG
-350 QYIHSRSRLC
+350 
-360 HSPLVL
+360 
-366 VDIGRLTERDWEL
+366 
-379 LLEDDRSPLADTG
+379 EDDRSPLADTG

-397 RHLDAVNRSFA
+397 RHLDAVNRNFA
-408 SRLLDSLEGSHTLG
+408 PRLLDYLEGSYTLG
-422 ANRFLISYAGDTG
+422 ANRFLISYAGDAG

-500 PWPHNIDQLVKCVQD
+500 PWPHNIDQLVECVQE
-515 LVVNA
+515 LVVNT

-533 LDRETTPPSA
+533 LERETTTPSA
-543 AAEGIDLSRPLVEI
+543 APEGIDLNRPLADI

-582 SRSTR
+582 SRSTL

>member
-1 MKKPR
+1 MKKLR

-23 AAQRDDV
+23 AAQRGDV
-30 ELVIQSGNL
+30 ELIIQTGNL
-39 DDGLKTALDNRRGID
+39 DDGLKTALNNRRGID
-54 AVISRGGTADVLR
+54 AVISRGGTADTLR
-67 GHMMDIPICDIV
+67 GHMDIPICDIV

-95 DDDFAIV
+95 DESFAIV

-107 THPAEKLCE
+107 TRSAEKLCE

-128 SPQECREKLSAL
+128 SPQECREKLAAL
-140 RDKGTRIIVG
+140 RDGGTRIIVG
-150 DMISTTCA
+150 DMIAATSA
-158 QKYGMHGLLIVSGME
+158 HEYGMHGLLIVSGIE

-178 INTAKD
+178 INAAKD

-190 MLDRHASL
+190 ALERRASL
-198 LRDLLVSDERDF
+198 LCDLLVSDERDF
-210 AVYSPDVREVFTT
+210 AVYSPDGREVFTT
-223 LDPMPPELADAMR
+223 LDPVPPELAGAMR
-236 QHVSHVLAHSSVK
+236 QHVSHVLARSSVK

-259 TVRGRLLASGGEEYA
+259 TVRGRLLVSGGEEYA
-274 VFSISRAASLLGG
+274 VFSISRAPALFSG
-287 RQAIRY
+287 RQAIRF
-293 CDLSSGADSALS
+293 CDLSSGADGTLN

-318 AERLRAVCEQYAA
+318 AERLRAICEQYAS

-350 QYIHSRSRLC
+350 QYIHSRSRLR

-366 VDIGRLTERDWEL
+366 VDIGRLTDRDWET

-397 RHLDAVNRSFA
+397 RHLDAVSRDFA
-408 SRLLDSLEGSHTLG
+408 PRLLDYLEGSHTLSS
-422 ANRFLISYAGDTG
+422 NRFLVSYSGDAGR
-435 QYSRDPIYAYLSETV
+435 YSHDPIYAYLSETV

-500 PWPHNIDQLVKCVQD
+500 PWPRNIDQLVKCVQE

-533 LDRETTPPSA
+533 LDREKAPPSS
-543 AAEGIDLSRPLVEI
+543 AAEGINLSRPLAEI
-557 TRDIVLRVYELEGQ
+557 TREVVLRVYELEGQ

-582 SRSTR
+582 SRSTL

>member
-1 MKKPR
+1 MKKLR

-23 AAQRDDV
+23 AAQRGDV
-30 ELVIQSGNL
+30 ELIIQSGNL
-39 DDGLKTALDNRRGID
+39 DDGLKTALDNRGRGID
-54 AVISRGGTADVLR
+54 AVISRGGTADTLR
-67 GHMMDIPICDIV
+67 GHMDIPICDIV

-95 DDDFAIV
+95 GDDFAIV

-116 IMQFSIPTVTIR
+116 IMQFSIPTITIR
-128 SPQECREKLSAL
+128 SPQECREKLAEL
-140 RDKGTRIIVG
+140 RDGGTRIIVG
-150 DMISTTCA
+150 DMIAATCA
-158 QKYGMHGLLIVSGME
+158 QEYGMHGLLIVSGME

-184 ICLRYQ
+184 ICLRYRT
-190 MLDRHASL
+190 LDRRAAL
-198 LRDLLVSDERDF
+198 LRDLLVSDERDCV
-210 AVYSPDVREVFTT
+210 VYSPDGREVFST
-223 LDPMPPELADAMR
+223 LDPVPPELADAMR
-236 QHVSHVLAHSSVK
+236 QHVSHVLARSAVK
-249 LSRRLGNEMF
+249 LTRRLGNETF
-259 TVRGRLLASGGEEYA
+259 TVRGRLLSSGGEEFA
-274 VFSISRAASLLGG
+274 VFTVSRAASLLGG

-293 CDLSSGADSALS
+293 CDLASGADGALN
-305 SNPLEYYLGSNAA
+305 SNPLEYYLGSNEA
-318 AERLRAVCEQYAA
+318 AERLRAMCEQYAA

-350 QYIHSRSRLC
+350 QYIHNRSRLR

-366 VDIGRLTERDWEL
+366 IDIGRLTEKDWEL

-397 RHLDAVNRSFA
+397 RHLDAVNRDFA
-408 SRLLDSLEGSHTLG
+408 ARLLDYLEGSHTLG
-422 ANRFLISYAGDTG
+422 ANRFLISYSGDAG
-435 QYSRDPIYAYLSETV
+435 QFSHDPIYVYLSETV

-500 PWPHNIDQLVKCVQD
+500 SWPHNIDQLVKCVQE

-520 DSSYISEAQVRAV
+520 DSSYISEAQVRTV
-533 LDRETTPPSA
+533 LEREGTPSAA
-543 AAEGIDLSRPLVEI
+543 AAEGINLDRPLAEI

-582 SRSTR
+582 SRSTL

>member
-1 MKKPR
+1 MKKLR

-23 AAQRDDV
+23 AAQRGDV
-30 ELVIQSGNL
+30 ELIIQTGNL
-39 DDGLKTALDNRRGID
+39 DDGLKTALNNRRGID
-54 AVISRGGTADVLR
+54 AVISRGGTADTLR
-67 GHMMDIPICDIV
+67 GHMDIPICDIV

-95 DDDFAIV
+95 NENFAIV

-107 THPAEKLCE
+107 THSAEKLCE

-128 SPQECREKLSAL
+128 SPQECREKLAAL
-140 RDKGTRIIVG
+140 RDGGTRIIVG
-150 DMISTTCA
+150 DMIAATSA
-158 QKYGMHGLLIVSGME
+158 HEYGMHGLLIVSGIE

-178 INTAKD
+178 INAAKD

-190 MLDRHASL
+190 ALERRASL
-198 LRDLLVSDERDF
+198 LCDLLVSDERDF
-210 AVYSPDVREVFTT
+210 AVYSPDGREVFTT
-223 LDPMPPELADAMR
+223 LDPVPPELAGAMR
-236 QHVSHVLAHSSVK
+236 QHVSHVLARSSVK
-249 LSRRLGNEMF
+249 LSRRLENEMF
-259 TVRGRLLASGGEEYA
+259 TVRGRLLVSGGEEYA
-274 VFSISRAASLLGG
+274 VFSISRAPALFSG
-287 RQAIRY
+287 RQAIRF
-293 CDLSSGADSALS
+293 CDLSSGADGTLN

-318 AERLRAVCEQYAA
+318 AERLRAICEQYAS

-350 QYIHSRSRLC
+350 QYIHSRSRLR

-366 VDIGRLTERDWEL
+366 VDIGRLTDRDWET

-397 RHLDAVNRSFA
+397 RHLDAVSRDFA
-408 SRLLDSLEGSHTLG
+408 PRLLDYLEGSHTLS
-422 ANRFLISYAGDTG
+422 ANRFLVSYSGDAGR
-435 QYSRDPIYAYLSETV
+435 YSHDPIYAFLSETV

-500 PWPHNIDQLVKCVQD
+500 PWPRNIDQLVKCVQE

-533 LDRETTPPSA
+533 LDREKAPPSA
-543 AAEGIDLSRPLVEI
+543 AAEGINLNRPLAEI
-557 TRDIVLRVYELEGQ
+557 TRDIVMRVYELEGQ

-582 SRSTR
+582 SRSTL

>member
-1 MKKPR
+1 MKKLR

-23 AAQRDDV
+23 AAQRGDV
-30 ELVIQSGNL
+30 ELIIQTGNL
-39 DDGLKTALDNRRGID
+39 DDGLKTALNNRRGID
-54 AVISRGGTADVLR
+54 AVISRGGTADTLR
-67 GHMMDIPICDIV
+67 GHMDIPICDIV

-95 DDDFAIV
+95 DESFAIV

-107 THPAEKLCE
+107 THSAEKLCE

-128 SPQECREKLSAL
+128 SPQECREKLAAL
-140 RDKGTRIIVG
+140 LDGGTRIIVG
-150 DMISTTCA
+150 DMIAATSA
-158 QKYGMHGLLIVSGME
+158 HEYGMHGLLIVSGIE

-178 INTAKD
+178 INAAKD

-190 MLDRHASL
+190 ALDRRASL
-198 LRDLLVSDERDF
+198 LCDLLVSDERDF
-210 AVYSPDVREVFTT
+210 AVYSPDGREVFTT
-223 LDPMPPELADAMR
+223 LDPVPPELAGAMR
-236 QHVSHVLAHSSVK
+236 QHVSHVLARSSVK

-259 TVRGRLLASGGEEYA
+259 TVRGRLLVSGGEEYA
-274 VFSISRAASLLGG
+274 VFSISRAPALFSG
-287 RQAIRY
+287 RQAIRF
-293 CDLSSGADSALS
+293 CDLSSGADGTLN

-318 AERLRAVCEQYAA
+318 AERLRAICEQYAS

-350 QYIHSRSRLC
+350 QYIHSRSRLR

-366 VDIGRLTERDWEL
+366 VDIGRLTDRDWET

-397 RHLDAVNRSFA
+397 RHLDAVSRDFA
-408 SRLLDSLEGSHTLG
+408 PRLLDYLEGSHTLS
-422 ANRFLISYAGDTG
+422 ANRFLVSYSGDAGR
-435 QYSRDPIYAYLSETV
+435 YSHDPIYAFLSETV

-500 PWPHNIDQLVKCVQD
+500 PWPRNIDQLVKCVQE

-533 LDRETTPPSA
+533 LDREKAPPSS
-543 AAEGIDLSRPLVEI
+543 AAEGINLSRPLAEI
-557 TRDIVLRVYELEGQ
+557 TREVVLRVYELEGQ

-582 SRSTR
+582 SRSTL

>member
-6 FLCIAPYEGMY
+6 FLCIAPYGGMY

-95 DDDFAIV
+95 DYDFAIV

-128 SPQECREKLSAL
+128 SPQECRESLSAL

-158 QKYGMHGLLIVSGME
+158 QEYGMHGLLIVSGME

-236 QHVSHVLAHSSVK
+236 QHISHVLARSSVK

-274 VFSISRAASLLGG
+274 VFSISRAASLLAGG
-287 RQAIRY
+287 RR
-293 CDLSSGADSALS
+293 SATVTFPPVRTARS
-305 SNPLEYYLGSNAA
+305 AATRSNTISAA
-318 AERLRAVCEQYAA
+318 
-331 LDAPVLIEGDY
+331 
-342 GTGKDRFA
+342 
-350 QYIHSRSRLC
+350 
-360 HSPLVL
+360 
-366 VDIGRLTERDWEL
+366 
-379 LLEDDRSPLADTG
+379 
-392 STIYL
+392 
-397 RHLDAVNRSFA
+397 
-408 SRLLDSLEGSHTLG
+408 
-422 ANRFLISYAGDTG
+422 
-435 QYSRDPIYAYLSETV
+435 
-450 HALRLRLP
+450 
-458 PLSRRRDDIPTLVTL
+458 
-473 YINATNVRFGTRVIG
+473 
-488 LTREA
+488 
-493 MLLLQNF
+493 
-500 PWPHNIDQLVKCVQD
+500 
-515 LVVNA
+515 
-520 DSSYISEAQVRAV
+520 
-533 LDRETTPPSA
+533 TPPRSGCA
-543 AAEGIDLSRPLVEI
+543 LYASSTPRSTRLYSSRAI
-557 TRDIVLRVYELEGQ
+557 TAPAR
-571 NQTKTAQHLDI
+571 TA
-582 SRSTR
+582 SRSTSTAAAVCATAR
-587 WRMLK
+587 SSSWISGGSRKGIGSFCSRMTVRRSPIPALRSISAISMP

>member
-1 MKKPR
+1 MKKLR

-23 AAQRDDV
+23 AAQRGDV
-30 ELVIQSGNL
+30 ELIIQTGNL
-39 DDGLKTALDNRRGID
+39 DDGLKTALNNRRGID
-54 AVISRGGTADVLR
+54 AVISRGGTADTLR
-67 GHMMDIPICDIV
+67 GHMDIPICDIV

-95 DDDFAIV
+95 DESFAIV

-107 THPAEKLCE
+107 THSAEKLCE

-128 SPQECREKLSAL
+128 SPRECREKLAAL
-140 RDKGTRIIVG
+140 RDGGTRIIVG
-150 DMISTTCA
+150 DMIAATSA
-158 QKYGMHGLLIVSGME
+158 HEYGMHGLLIVSGME
-173 SIESA
+173 SIEAA
-178 INTAKD
+178 INAAKD

-190 MLDRHASL
+190 ALDRRASL
-198 LRDLLVSDERDF
+198 LCDLLVSDERDF
-210 AVYSPDVREVFTT
+210 AVYSPDGREVFTT
-223 LDPMPPELADAMR
+223 LDPVPPELDGAMR
-236 QHVSHVLAHSSVK
+236 QHVSHVLARSSVK

-259 TVRGRLLASGGEEYA
+259 TVRGRLLVSGGEEYA
-274 VFSISRAASLLGG
+274 VFSISRAPALFSG
-287 RQAIRY
+287 RQAIRF
-293 CDLSSGADSALS
+293 CDLSSGADGTLN

-318 AERLRAVCEQYAA
+318 AERLRAICEQYAS

-350 QYIHSRSRLC
+350 QYIHSRSRLR

-366 VDIGRLTERDWEL
+366 VDIGRLTDRDWET

-397 RHLDAVNRSFA
+397 RHLDAVSRDFA
-408 SRLLDSLEGSHTLG
+408 PRLLDYLEGSHTLS
-422 ANRFLISYAGDTG
+422 ANRFLVSYSGDAGR
-435 QYSRDPIYAYLSETV
+435 YSHDPIYAYLSETV

-500 PWPHNIDQLVKCVQD
+500 PWPRNIDQLVKCVQE

-533 LDRETTPPSA
+533 LDREKAPPSS
-543 AAEGIDLSRPLVEI
+543 AAEGINLNRPLAEI
-557 TRDIVLRVYELEGQ
+557 TREVVLRVYELEGQ

-582 SRSTR
+582 SRSTL

>member
-158 QKYGMHGLLIVSGME
+158 QEYGMHGLLIVSGME

-184 ICLRYQ
+184 ICLRHQ

-236 QHVSHVLAHSSVK
+236 QHVSHVLARSTVK

-274 VFSISRAASLLGG
+274 VFSISHAASLLGG

-350 QYIHSRSRLC
+350 QYIHSRSRLR

-366 VDIGRLTERDWEL
+366 VDIGRLTEKDWAL

-408 SRLLDSLEGSHTLG
+408 PQLLDYLEGSHTLG
-422 ANRFLISYAGDTG
+422 ANRFLISYAGDAG

-515 LVVNA
+515 LVVNT

-533 LDRETTPPSA
+533 LERETTTPSA
-543 AAEGIDLSRPLVEI
+543 AAEGIDLNRPLTEI

-582 SRSTR
+582 SRSTL

>member
-1 MKKPR
+1 
-6 FLCIAPYEGMY
+6 
-17 HLMTNI
+17 
-23 AAQRDDV
+23 
-30 ELVIQSGNL
+30 
-39 DDGLKTALDNRRGID
+39 
-54 AVISRGGTADVLR
+54 
-67 GHMMDIPICDIV
+67 
-79 PSAYDILR
+79 
-87 TIRLAQGM
+87 
-95 DDDFAIV
+95 
-102 GYPSI
+102 
-107 THPAEKLCE
+107 
-116 IMQFSIPTVTIR
+116 
-128 SPQECREKLSAL
+128 
-140 RDKGTRIIVG
+140 
-150 DMISTTCA
+150 
-158 QKYGMHGLLIVSGME
+158 MHGLLIVSGME

-236 QHVSHVLAHSSVK
+236 QHVSHVLARSSVK
-249 LSRRLGNEMF
+249 LSRRLGNEIF

-274 VFSISRAASLLGG
+274 VFSISHAASLLGG

-293 CDLSSGADSALS
+293 CDLSSGTDGALS

-350 QYIHSRSRLC
+350 QYVHSRSRLR

-408 SRLLDSLEGSHTLG
+408 PRLLDYLEGSHTLG
-422 ANRFLISYAGDTG
+422 ANRFLISYAGDAG

-533 LDRETTPPSA
+533 LDRETTTPSA
-543 AAEGIDLSRPLVEI
+543 AAEGIDLNRPLAEI

-582 SRSTR
+582 SRSTL

>member
-1 MKKPR
+1 MKKLR

-23 AAQRDDV
+23 AAQRGDV
-30 ELVIQSGNL
+30 ELIIQTGNL
-39 DDGLKTALDNRRGID
+39 DDGLKTALNNRRGID
-54 AVISRGGTADVLR
+54 AVISRGGTADTLR
-67 GHMMDIPICDIV
+67 GHMDIPICDIV

-95 DDDFAIV
+95 DENFAIV

-107 THPAEKLCE
+107 THSAEKLCE

-128 SPQECREKLSAL
+128 SPQECREKLAAL
-140 RDKGTRIIVG
+140 RDGGTRIIVG
-150 DMISTTCA
+150 DMIAATSA
-158 QKYGMHGLLIVSGME
+158 HEYGMHGLLIVSGME

-178 INTAKD
+178 INAAKD

-190 MLDRHASL
+190 ALDRRASL
-198 LRDLLVSDERDF
+198 LCDLLVSDERDF
-210 AVYSPDVREVFTT
+210 AVYSPDGREVFTT
-223 LDPMPPELADAMR
+223 LDPVPPELAGAMR
-236 QHVSHVLAHSSVK
+236 QHVSHVLARSSVK

-259 TVRGRLLASGGEEYA
+259 TVRGRLLVSGGEEYA
-274 VFSISRAASLLGG
+274 VFSISRAPALFSG
-287 RQAIRY
+287 RQAIRF
-293 CDLSSGADSALS
+293 CDLSSGADGTLN

-318 AERLRAVCEQYAA
+318 AERLRAICEQYAS

-350 QYIHSRSRLC
+350 QYIHSRSRLR

-366 VDIGRLTERDWEL
+366 VDIGRLTDRDWET

-397 RHLDAVNRSFA
+397 RHLDAVSRDFA
-408 SRLLDSLEGSHTLG
+408 PRLLDYLEGSHTLSS
-422 ANRFLISYAGDTG
+422 NRFLVSYSGDAGR
-435 QYSRDPIYAYLSETV
+435 YSHDPIYAYLSETV

-500 PWPHNIDQLVKCVQD
+500 PWPRNIDQLVKCVQE

-533 LDRETTPPSA
+533 LDREKAPPSS
-543 AAEGIDLSRPLVEI
+543 AAEGINLSRPLAEI
-557 TRDIVLRVYELEGQ
+557 TREVVLRVYELEGQ

-582 SRSTR
+582 SRSTL